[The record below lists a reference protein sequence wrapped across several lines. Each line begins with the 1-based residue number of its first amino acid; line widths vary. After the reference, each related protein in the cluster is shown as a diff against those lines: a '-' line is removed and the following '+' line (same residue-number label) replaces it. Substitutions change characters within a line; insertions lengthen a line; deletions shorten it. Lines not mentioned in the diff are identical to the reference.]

1 MNALTD
7 SLMMTVP
14 LSYSMH
20 EQAELFSQKHSNQ
33 RIAQQVYL
41 NTLGVSAVR
50 FYLQC
55 MGITTNLITSAS
67 WNPVLQAL
75 MDVADLDIPGCGKI
89 ECRPVLHDATSLYIP
104 SEVWTERIGYVAVQF
119 DAVMKTA
126 MLLGFVPMVTSEELA
141 LDQLQPL
148 DKLLQI
154 LHKLQTRI
162 TLNQWLKG
170 IFTLGWQTLDELMGD
185 RPRLVLSLRSEV
197 ANAEQTVKRA
207 KLLDFGLQ
215 IQHQP
220 LTLLIAVTPTTEESL
235 SVSVQLHPTMGEVYL
250 PEAVSLSLVVDA
262 NQVLQTVRSR
272 TQDNYIQ
279 LKRFSGKIGSSF
291 DLQITLGNEQL
302 TESFVL

>member
-14 LSYSMH
+14 LSYSIH
-20 EQAELFSQKHSNQ
+20 EQAEIFSQKHSNQ

-55 MGITTNLITSAS
+55 MGIATNLLASAS

-104 SEVWTERIGYVAVQF
+104 PEVWTERIGYVAVQF
-119 DAVMKTA
+119 DAAMKTA
-126 MLLGFVPMVTSEELA
+126 TLLGFISTVTSEELT

-148 DKLLQI
+148 DLLLQTV
-154 LHKLQTRI
+154 HKLQARI
-162 TLNQWLKG
+162 TLNQWIRG
-170 IFTLGWQTLDELMGD
+170 VFTLGWQTLDELMGD
-185 RPRLVLSLRSEV
+185 RPRFALGLRSEV

-220 LTLLIAVTPTTEESL
+220 LTLLIAVTPTTEETL
-235 SVSVQLHPTMGEVYL
+235 SVSVQLHPSIGEIYL
-250 PEAVSLSLVVDA
+250 PEEVSLSLVVDA
-262 NQVLQTVRSR
+262 DQVLQTVRSR
-272 TQDNYIQ
+272 SQDNYIQ

-291 DLQITLGNEQL
+291 DLQITFGNEQL
-302 TESFVL
+302 IESFVL